1 MEDNNNQNEQK
12 FINPNIEG
20 FDGIIGDP
28 EPEPFKEK
36 PYYMK
41 DDVKINFYEKYLER
55 YDELNKYFLKIFSLL
70 LIQFILI
77 IFFTFLGFHLSLNLF
92 IIETSNS
99 MIWTVGIVTLIIS
112 FLCFGVLKI
121 KEEMRKNPLLYIYL
135 GVYIPC
141 IALYCFLL
149 SDYSEISYIM
159 LVLYIISMDFFGMLL
174 YIIIFT
180 IQDYK
185 FLIAPVI
192 TSTAMLLIFHYS
204 WDIPPVIT
212 IKISSVALS
221 AIIYI
226 GIISVVCKNLIDK
239 EHFLFATIIFN
250 LAIFAPVAVLVFIA
264 LVIII
269 TFLDESEKQKKKKKK
284 NIINNKKKTN
294 KIIQTQ
300 YGFLGRYI
308 L

>member
-149 SDYSEISYIM
+149 SDYTEISYIM

-192 TSTAMLLIFHYS
+192 ASTAMLLIFHYS

-239 EHFLFATIIFN
+239 EHYLFATIIFN

-269 TFLDESEKQKKKKKK
+269 TFLDESEKQKKKKK
-284 NIINNKKKTN
+284 NKYN
-294 KIIQTQ
+294 
-300 YGFLGRYI
+300 
-308 L
+308 

>member
-12 FINPNIEG
+12 FISPNIEG

-41 DDVKINFYEKYLER
+41 DDAKINFYEKYFER

-149 SDYSEISYIM
+149 SDYTEISYIM

-239 EHFLFATIIFN
+239 EHYLFATIIFN

-284 NIINNKKKTN
+284 KYN
-294 KIIQTQ
+294 
-300 YGFLGRYI
+300 
-308 L
+308 

>member
-239 EHFLFATIIFN
+239 EHYLFATIIFN

-284 NIINNKKKTN
+284 K
-294 KIIQTQ
+294 
-300 YGFLGRYI
+300 
-308 L
+308 

>member
-20 FDGIIGDP
+20 FDCIIGDP

-41 DDVKINFYEKYLER
+41 DDAKINFYEKYIER

-77 IFFTFLGFHLSLNLF
+77 IFFTFLGFHFSLNLF
-92 IIETSNS
+92 IIETSKS
-99 MIWTVGIVTLIIS
+99 MQWTVGIVTLIIS

-121 KEEMRKNPLLYIYL
+121 KEEMRKDPLLYIYL

-149 SDYSEISYIM
+149 SNYTEISYIM

-204 WDIPPVIT
+204 WDLPPVIT

-239 EHFLFATIIFN
+239 EHYLFATIIFN

-269 TFLDESEKQKKKKKK
+269 TFLDESEKQKKKKK
-284 NIINNKKKTN
+284 
-294 KIIQTQ
+294 
-300 YGFLGRYI
+300 
-308 L
+308 

>member
-269 TFLDESEKQKKKKKK
+269 TFLDESEKQKKKKK
-284 NIINNKKKTN
+284 NKYN
-294 KIIQTQ
+294 
-300 YGFLGRYI
+300 
-308 L
+308 